1 MGEEL
6 KMELKAIQAES
17 HQITLRFRSIDNY
30 LTSTEFLEAY
40 RLTKSTQ
47 DLVSAIQAGD
57 LGWIKDWAR
66 ALIERELG
74 DLSLRQ
80 LREKATELGIRYVT
94 SYSKDQLLVQIF
106 QVKHNASE
114 RIAKNT
120 ERVPHQHSG

>member
-6 KMELKAIQAES
+6 KPDIKAIQAEC

-30 LTSTEFLEAY
+30 LGSTEFLEAY
-40 RLTKSTQ
+40 RLAKSTQ

-74 DLSLRQ
+74 DLNLRQ
-80 LREKATELGIRYVT
+80 LREKAVDLGIRYVT
-94 SYSKDQLLVQIF
+94 SFSKDELLVEIF

-114 RIAKNT
+114 RIAKNA
-120 ERVPHQHSG
+120 ERLPHNESG